1 MKTLFPAASACFVV
15 AFVASVGL
23 AESSL
28 EAAANRGGE
37 NISEQPRAVSSTS
50 VDSDSS
56 AKPKR
61 TELSVAPMHHVTYP
75 DDRPAWI
82 ETEPDLESP
91 IHRWVVTT
99 SGAETMEQCEA
110 ELEVLKPA
118 AVALY
123 IKETTGWV
131 CDDAI
136 LDEQWIED
144 ELVDR
149 RYVGTLKMGDRELHE
164 IAVELTFDADSRK
177 RIRTA
182 MNNSVVGE
190 RLRATAGLFAL
201 ALVGLCC
208 TGGVLGVFSRRYAS

>member
-28 EAAANRGGE
+28 EATANRAGE
-37 NISEQPRAVSSTS
+37 TVSEQPRAESSAS
-50 VDSDSS
+50 ADSESS

-61 TELSVAPMHHVTYP
+61 AELSVAPMDHVTYP
-75 DDRPAWI
+75 DDRPGWI
-82 ETEPDLESP
+82 ETEPDLQSP
-91 IHRWVVTT
+91 VHSWVVTT

-123 IKETTGWV
+123 IKETTGWL
-131 CDDAI
+131 CDDAF
-136 LDEQWIED
+136 LDQQWIED
-144 ELVDR
+144 ELIDR
-149 RYVGTLKMGDRELHE
+149 RYLGTLKMGDRELYE
-164 IAVELTFDADSRK
+164 IAVELKFDADSRK
-177 RIRTA
+177 RIRRA